1 MATVPATRKLRTKGA
16 NSRTRAKRIAS
27 LVVGA
32 VEKKL
37 ARLPKGDRMAKRESL
52 ISSLTPGKA
61 GR

>member
-1 MATVPATRKLRTKGA
+1 MATVPGTRKLRTKSVNQRARAEQIA
-16 NSRTRAKRIAS
+16 N
-27 LVVGA
+27 LLVGA

-37 ARLPKGDRMAKRESL
+37 ARLPKGDRMAKRESF